1 MVLLAAACGGR
12 GGPGRADAPGD
23 KPRREAKVKAADLG
37 EVATPAARPFQRSVE
52 HQVALRACASVPCTP
67 TEIGAIAQAVRAP
80 SGATSGP
87 PVCRAV
93 SFLDDPARPDEH
105 LRVRATVDC
114 DRPGATGE
122 VDVTRKRRFTGSA
135 VELASVIAIPDGLAL
150 RGEGK
155 IKLEND
161 VVWSG
166 PPWQPAEAASWSSK
180 VKLPTGTSKADA
192 LAATVG
198 DLAGLRDSC
207 RDLFVASWEIE
218 GEIDG
223 RKVAWDIEQ
232 VFVQR
237 GDAREAAQ
245 VELSFRLDVPDD
257 PLLAADAVG
266 FAKRAAQ
273 RFVEGPGAGLVVGGK
288 VPLRELAVQGC
299 PGR

>member
-1 MVLLAAACGGR
+1 
-12 GGPGRADAPGD
+12 
-23 KPRREAKVKAADLG
+23 
-37 EVATPAARPFQRSVE
+37 
-52 HQVALRACASVPCTP
+52 
-67 TEIGAIAQAVRAP
+67 VRAP
-80 SGATSGP
+80 SGAATDAA

-114 DRPGATGE
+114 ELPAATRE

-135 VELASVIAIPDGLAL
+135 VELASVSVVPEGLAL

-155 IKLEND
+155 TKLEND
-161 VVWSG
+161 VTWAG
-166 PPWQPAEAASWSSK
+166 PPWAPTEAASWSSK
-180 VKLPTGTSKADA
+180 VKLPRGSSKADA

-237 GDAREAAQ
+237 GDAREAVQ
-245 VELSFRLDVPDD
+245 VELSFRVDVPDD

-266 FAKRAAQ
+266 FAQRAAQ
-273 RFVEGPGAGLVVGGK
+273 RFVEGPGAGLVVGTK
-288 VPLRELAVQGC
+288 TPLRELAVQGC